1 MFSYSVSET
10 ADTGIVMSNC
20 NNTSEPLARMGQVMQ
35 QKVQQHSCMCER
47 IDAAVTQ
54 GKPFAQAH
62 WTRVGGDR
70 TEPPAWLTSHE
81 LPLGHLQNKIFCF
94 WKPISTTAKKE
105 VEMENGE
112 ISQSCGVPN

>member
-1 MFSYSVSET
+1 
-10 ADTGIVMSNC
+10 MSNC

-35 QKVQQHSCMCER
+35 QKVQQHSCLCER